1 MFENTE
7 KKFIWK
13 NGKFENWNDSNVHI
27 LSHTLHYGTGVFEG
41 VRAYKTEKG
50 PAIFRLLEHT
60 ERLFNAASK
69 LNIKIPFSKEEVNI
83 IQCNIFN
90 KNNLNEGYIRP
101 NSIVIVSY
109 SAGVISGNTVTFNVL
124 FECLVCRPVEGMRF
138 RAVVKN
144 VTKAGIRAE
153 INEVKSPVV
162 VFIARDLHYKSA
174 QFSKLKEGDDINV
187 RVIGIRYE
195 LNDEYQIHLWF
206 QIQYHY
212 LN

>member
-1 MFENTE
+1 MYYYIYIMSSPTPKAVVSKPKPKIKTKKKERSVGIYMKNAITRKVHLSFNVIGENLKENIE
-7 KKFIWK
+7 K
-13 NGKFENWNDSNVHI
+13 
-27 LSHTLHYGTGVFEG
+27 TLQKEIEG
-41 VRAYKTEKG
+41 RC
-50 PAIFRLLEHT
+50 ID
-60 ERLFNAASK
+60 
-69 LNIKIPFSKEEVNI
+69 
-83 IQCNIFN
+83 
-90 KNNLNEGYIRP
+90 EGYIRP

-195 LNDEYQIHLWF
+195 LNDEYISIIGELVEKK
-206 QIQYHY
+206 IRVAKIPKPKIIIEGKEV
-212 LN
+212 